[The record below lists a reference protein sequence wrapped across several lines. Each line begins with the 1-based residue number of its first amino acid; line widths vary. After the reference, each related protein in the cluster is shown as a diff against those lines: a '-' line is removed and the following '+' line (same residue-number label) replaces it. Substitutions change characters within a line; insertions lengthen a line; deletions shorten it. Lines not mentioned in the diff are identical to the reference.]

1 MNQNGRYLL
10 DTNIV
15 IALFAEEEAVQE
27 RIGNADGIA
36 LAPPIIGE
44 LRYGAQK
51 SNRVAENHRKIDQL
65 VEEST
70 MFSCNLETAWWY
82 GVIRDKLRRKG
93 HPIPDND
100 IWIAA
105 IAMQHGLTV
114 VTRDAHFEEID
125 ALQVERW

>member
-1 MNQNGRYLL
+1 MNQNGKYLL

-15 IALFAEEEAVQE
+15 IALFAEDKAVQARVRSAE
-27 RIGNADGIA
+27 GVA
-36 LAPPIIGE
+36 LASPIIGE

-65 VEEST
+65 VQQST
-70 MFSCNLETAWWY
+70 MFSCNLETAGWY
-82 GVIRDKLRRKG
+82 GTIKNRLRRKG
-93 HPIPDND
+93 QPIPDND

-114 VTRDAHFEEID
+114 VTRDSHFDEIEG
-125 ALQVERW
+125 LPVERW